1 MTSESS
7 AAGAHDRAYG
17 GWQHERVNF
26 LFGMSGRRTA
36 LVIFAVLVAV
46 QPLSAARLSGAVVE
60 WPAAAFLLALAFV
73 RVAGRT
79 TDEWVVAVVSFQVLR
94 LRGRNRFHSGAFAPR
109 AAADPAG
116 PAPMD
121 LPGVLTPIRIL
132 SAETGT
138 GGTMAVLYH
147 PHDRTY
153 TAVARIR
160 CPGLGLADPGRREGH
175 VTGWGRLLAGLCVEG
190 HPIIRVQAIQRSA
203 REDGAALASWHALH
217 LAADAPAEAARVA
230 AELLASAVPAS
241 VRREAWLAFTMDER
255 RAAGAVRAAGG
266 GEAGACAVLVRHVRA
281 LAGAVS
287 DAELEVAGWLEPR
300 ELAEV
305 IRTAFD
311 PESRLPLARRRCAA
325 EAAAAGEPYGGLA
338 AGVDPGLAGP
348 VEAEASWGSY
358 RHDSGVSVSYLVY
371 DWPRAEAYATALFPL
386 LGDGTAQ
393 RAVSLYLQP
402 LSPREAER
410 RVLTERTQRD
420 VAIRMRQ
427 KTGQVVPEHE
437 RAAQRRADEQDAER
451 AAGHGL
457 VRFSGY
463 VTVTVTDSGE
473 LADAVAGLEADA
485 AAARIEIRRLWGAQ
499 DVGFALAAL
508 PAGLGLPRRRW

>member
-1 MTSESS
+1 MS
-7 AAGAHDRAYG
+7 AKDQAYY

-36 LVIFAVLVAV
+36 LVIFAVLIAI
-46 QPLSAARLSGAVVE
+46 QPLSAARLSEAIVD
-60 WPAAAFLLALAFV
+60 WPVAALLLALAYM

-79 TDEWVVAVVSFQVLR
+79 IDEWMVAAVSFQL
-94 LRGRNRFHSGAFAPR
+94 LKLGGRNRFYSGAFAPR

-121 LPGVLTPIRIL
+121 LPGVLAPIRIL

-138 GGTMAVLYH
+138 GDTMAVLYH
-147 PHDRTY
+147 PHERTY

-160 CPGLGLADPGRREGH
+160 FAGIGLADAAKRDAQ

-190 HPIIRVQAIQRSA
+190 HPIIRVQAIQRSL
-203 REDGAALASWHALH
+203 REDGIELASWHARH
-217 LAADAPAEAARVA
+217 LVADAPVQAVRVT

-241 VRREAWLAFTMDER
+241 VRRDEWLAFTMDER
-255 RAAGAVRAAGG
+255 RAASAIRDAGG
-266 GEAGACAVLVRHVRA
+266 GEAGASAVLVRQVRA

-287 DAELEVAGWLEPR
+287 DAELEIAGWLAPR

-311 PESRLPLARRRCAA
+311 PESGQSLARRRHAA
-325 EAAAAGEPYGGLA
+325 ESAAAGEPYAGLA
-338 AGVDPGLAGP
+338 AGVDPRLAGP
-348 VEAEASWGSY
+348 VHAEASWGSY

-371 DWPRAEAYATALFPL
+371 DWPRTEVYATALFPL
-386 LGDGTAQ
+386 LGDGTAR

-427 KTGQVVPEHE
+427 KTGQLVPEHE
-437 RAAQRRADEQDAER
+437 KVAQRRADEQDAER

-457 VRFSGY
+457 IRFSGY
-463 VTVTVTDSGE
+463 VTVTVTESSQ
-473 LADAVAGLEADA
+473 LADAVAALEADA
-485 AAARIEIRRLWGAQ
+485 VAARIEIRRLWGAQ

-508 PAGLGLPRRRW
+508 PAGLGLPQRRW